1 MMHYYGRELL
11 QLFVVALLI
20 TDVQPAAVYLS
31 EKVNPKSSQRILR
44 LGNTF
49 RDLPSNTVVIVDG

>member
-1 MMHYYGRELL
+1 MHHYGRKLL
-11 QLFVVALLI
+11 QLLVVAILI
-20 TDVQPAAVYLS
+20 CDVQPAATYLS

-49 RDLPSNTVVIVDG
+49 RELPSNTVVIVDG